1 MVDFFGAG
9 VCFFVF
15 WWKTNEK
22 RNFNE
27 IGDAVQIQKN
37 KWSNDLELTRM
48 LSGRRFSRVEPRDG
62 FISSKNK
69 EPKKYRG
76 VLPSYCFGQLGGRR
90 RSCFAYIDSELKMQS
105 LSQRA
110 WRFVFFSPRVYLALQ
125 HPSFSIFTSEVFLP
139 SNHKGGWILSS
150 FFFYVDIILKLN
162 TTDPPESSVMSGKM
176 I

>member
-1 MVDFFGAG
+1 
-9 VCFFVF
+9 
-15 WWKTNEK
+15 
-22 RNFNE
+22 
-27 IGDAVQIQKN
+27 
-37 KWSNDLELTRM
+37 M
-48 LSGRRFSRVEPRDG
+48 LSGRRFRRVEPRDG

-76 VLPSYCFGQLGGRR
+76 VLPSCCFGQLGGRR

-150 FFFYVDIILKLN
+150 FFFLCRYYPQAQQDRPSRVISHVWQNDLVGLFSDTLPPDYLPPSTGMFGGGNSDISHLHVGNVSDLRRK
-162 TTDPPESSVMSGKM
+162 
-176 I
+176 